1 MAYQTRS
8 SQTKRYPKTFFIECV
23 RIRLENRLTN
33 GDYYFLTSYAFLYPF
48 ALNLRRTQFHFFSL
62 TTIHFIFSLTHL
74 SIISFYSSFL
84 TFYLFFNPQSP
95 LSLPPI
101 HSYLLLPSRFF
112 TPVLFIHIYSFL
124 HVLFHTSFIP
134 SYVLFPSHSLS
145 L

>member
-1 MAYQTRS
+1 MFAETHCNNPYAYEIHTFKLMAYQTRS
-8 SQTKRYPKTFFIECV
+8 SQSKRYPKTFFIECV

-84 TFYLFFNPQSP
+84 TFYLLLIPSHP
-95 LSLPPI
+95 
-101 HSYLLLPSRFF
+101 YLYL
-112 TPVLFIHIYSFL
+112 LFIHIYPFL
-124 HVLFHTSFIP
+124 HP
-134 SYVLFPSHSLS
+134 LS